1 MDLRIISL
9 LGIVIGIILYSVVFA
24 SEYVFF
30 MQTGDKKYNFLR
42 FFPYE
47 LNQFKR
53 HNKKTY
59 LFLTIE
65 LLAFLCLSCG
75 ALFPAIY
82 FAHKFNM
89 VITSY
94 SMFIVSMVSLIS
106 FLVLRFVKLTLF
118 KSHLFFTSIFV
129 SFNLLTL
136 MLYYL
141 FFTNPSYQYV
151 TEVPIK
157 IVVIVVILLLVIFE
171 LILMFNKTYK
181 NWAKMVKMDA
191 ELISRPKYC
200 YLPMLEWGNF
210 LIYILSFIPLII
222 VMFF

>member
-1 MDLRIISL
+1 
-9 LGIVIGIILYSVVFA
+9 
-24 SEYVFF
+24 
-30 MQTGDKKYNFLR
+30 
-42 FFPYE
+42 
-47 LNQFKR
+47 
-53 HNKKTY
+53 
-59 LFLTIE
+59 
-65 LLAFLCLSCG
+65 
-75 ALFPAIY
+75 
-82 FAHKFNM
+82 
-89 VITSY
+89 
-94 SMFIVSMVSLIS
+94 
-106 FLVLRFVKLTLF
+106 
-118 KSHLFFTSIFV
+118 
-129 SFNLLTL
+129 